1 VTAPDPRLDEIQAR
15 VDHGDTSPWSEANAL
30 QDRRYLLAELRK
42 AREALTDAGAKA
54 LDEAADAVA
63 AQRDATN
70 PDRTPDEAWSV
81 IDHRDGRF
89 FGKTVAVR
97 LLRGRAKALR
107 AAVAAAKG
115 DGG

>member
-1 VTAPDPRLDEIQAR
+1 MSALPDIEAR
-15 VDHGDTSPWSEANAL
+15 YRDCLTYNFGMRNADKL
-30 QDRRYLLAELRK
+30 AHEDVPFLLAELRK

-54 LDEAADAVA
+54 LEEAADAVA
-63 AQRDATN
+63 AQRDASN

-97 LLRGRAKALR
+97 LLRARAKALR
-107 AAVAAAKG
+107 AAVDAAKG
-115 DGG
+115 DGE